1 MRLEIDGKAV
11 DAEPG
16 QTILE
21 VAHRNGIHIPTLCYH
36 RALKPFGA
44 CRLCSVEI
52 ERHGRKRIVAACC
65 YPAEEGLAVRTNSP
79 EIKEIRQML
88 LELLLARCPGEK
100 RIQQLARD
108 YGVSESRF
116 PLENEHCILCG
127 LCTRVC
133 DELVGVSAINY
144 ISRGIDR
151 RVGTPYEEASD
162 DCIGCGSCALVCPTG
177 AINLNEH
184 IYPVT
189 SEDITAIETRYLE
202 GERDDDLGVY
212 SDLIAARS
220 HIRGQDGGMVTALL
234 LSGIEHNIFDAA
246 LVVRSINGYKSEAVI
261 TSDMDEIKEASGTRY
276 LRVPMVSKIV
286 DALKVHPE
294 WRRIAIVGT
303 PCEMRA
309 VRKLQLRQQLDSM
322 EPTLIGLFC
331 FESFDYEGLKV
342 FVEDRFGVELDT
354 ADSTQI
360 SHGRFIIEVNGKS
373 YSCAVSELAG
383 HVREGCAFCT
393 DFVSRLADISIGS
406 VGSPDGYST
415 VIVRSSRGR
424 ELLALTEFMRTEA
437 DKREIARVARLK
449 YRNADKNIK
458 VIVEGLQK

>member
-16 QTILE
+16 QTVLE
-21 VAHRNGIHIPTLCYH
+21 VAHRNGIYIPTLCYH

-52 ERHGRKRIVAACC
+52 EKHGHKRIVTACC
-65 YPAEEGLAVRTNSP
+65 YPAEEGLVVRTNSP
-79 EIKEIRQML
+79 DIRELRKML
-88 LELLLARCPGEK
+88 LELLLARCPDEK

-108 YGVSESRF
+108 YGVLEPRF

-151 RVGTPYEEASD
+151 RVGTPYEEPSD
-162 DCIGCGSCALVCPTG
+162 DCIGCGSCALVCPTE

-189 SEDITAIETRYLE
+189 PDDVSSIEARYLE

-212 SDLIAARS
+212 QDLIAARS

-234 LSGIEHNIFDAA
+234 VSGIEHNIFDAA
-246 LVVRSINGYKSEAVI
+246 LIVRRINGYKSEAVI
-261 TSDMDEIKEASGTRY
+261 TPDIEEIKEARGTRY

-286 DALKVHPE
+286 EALKVHPE

-309 VRKLQLRQQLDSM
+309 VRKLQLRQQIGNV
-322 EPTLIGLFC
+322 EPILIGLFC
-331 FESFDYEGLKV
+331 FESFDYDGLSE
-342 FVEDRFGVELDT
+342 FVGDRFGVELDR

-360 SHGRFIIEVNGKS
+360 SHGKFIIGVNGET
-373 YSCAVSELAG
+373 YSCAVGELAG
-383 HVREGCAFCT
+383 HVREGCTFCT

-415 VIVRSSRGR
+415 VIVRSSKGR
-424 ELLALTEFMRTEA
+424 ELLKLTEFERTEV
-437 DKREIARVARLK
+437 DKREITRVARLK
-449 YRNADKNIK
+449 NKRAEENIK